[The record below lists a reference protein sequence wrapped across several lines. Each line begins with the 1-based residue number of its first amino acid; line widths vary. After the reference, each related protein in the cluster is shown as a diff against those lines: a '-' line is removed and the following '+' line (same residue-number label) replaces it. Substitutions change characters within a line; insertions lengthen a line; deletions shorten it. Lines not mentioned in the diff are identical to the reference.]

1 MPWTA
6 VVCRGAAR
14 LRLIRSE
21 RPVHDFAVRIAG
33 AKSLPAIAFFDQ
45 YAQAWRPWAPDSSAF
60 AFVGTIGGMTG
71 VRVQNLDDGEPL
83 FLTEGEWVAW
93 SAG

>member
-45 YAQAWRPWAPDSSAF
+45 YDFHWHPPRRVCRALKFGLGVLAVLLGW
-60 AFVGTIGGMTG
+60 VIG
-71 VRVQNLDDGEPL
+71 
-83 FLTEGEWVAW
+83 A
-93 SAG
+93 A